1 VEAVRKHGKPAHEDR
16 PVAEAAGAEVAV
28 AVVEV
33 HEMKLKERNFL
44 MNSVS
49 RYSKCFNGLLLS
61 PLLSAT
67 ALWLAAVFCA
77 NGAAMGK
84 AFSSPDD
91 AVRALI
97 KAVNNR
103 DTNALA
109 AIFGPAVEEVRSPD
123 PVEAQN
129 EVTEF
134 AEKLNAS
141 NHIDHASNDKC
152 ILEVG
157 KDRYPF
163 AIPIAQKG
171 GSWYFDTEA
180 GKEELINRRVGRNEL
195 DALKSVRA
203 YVDAQREY
211 ASKDRDGDEVL
222 EYAQKIIS
230 TPGQKDG
237 LYWPV
242 DADNGDG
249 DESPLG
255 PVFAEAQ
262 NEGYL
267 KAPRKEGERQPFH
280 GYYFKILTEQGKHA
294 PGGAYNYIVNGNMI
308 GGFALVAWP
317 ADYDDSGIM
326 TFIVNQQGRVYQK
339 DLGEKT
345 DEIVKNM
352 KAYDPD
358 QSWKVSRE

>member
-1 VEAVRKHGKPAHEDR
+1 
-16 PVAEAAGAEVAV
+16 VAEAEVV
-28 AVVEV
+28 ADVVELNQI
-33 HEMKLKERNFL
+33 KLEQGFP
-44 MNSVS
+44 MNSIS
-49 RYSKCFNGLLLS
+49 RYSKGFKHLFVS
-61 PLLSAT
+61 PLLSAA
-67 ALWLAAVFCA
+67 ALWLAADFSVNAAAIGKTFA
-77 NGAAMGK
+77 SPEEAVGALK
-84 AFSSPDD
+84 
-91 AVRALI
+91 
-97 KAVNNR
+97 KAVNSR

-109 AIFGPAVEEVRSPD
+109 AIFGPAVEEIKSSD
-123 PVEAQN
+123 PVDAQN
-129 EVTEF
+129 ELAEF

-141 NHIDHASNDKC
+141 NHIAHASNDKF

-157 KDRYPF
+157 EDRYPF

-180 GKEELINRRVGRNEL
+180 GKDELINRRVGRNEL
-195 DALKSVRA
+195 EALNSVRA

-230 TPGQKDG
+230 TQGKQDG

-242 DADNGDG
+242 DDDPNGA
-249 DESPLG
+249 ESPLG

-267 KAPRKEGERQPFH
+267 KGPRNENERQPFH

-294 PGGAYNYIVNGNMI
+294 PGGAYNYIINGNMI
-308 GGFALVAWP
+308 AGFGLVAWP
-317 ADYDDSGIM
+317 ADYGDLGIM

-345 DEIVKNM
+345 DEIAENM

-358 QSWKVSRE
+358 ATWKPSRE

>member
-1 VEAVRKHGKPAHEDR
+1 MKPI
-16 PVAEAAGAEVAV
+16 
-28 AVVEV
+28 
-33 HEMKLKERNFL
+33 
-44 MNSVS
+44 S
-49 RYSKCFNGLLLS
+49 RYSKCFNRLFLS
-61 PLLSAT
+61 PVLLVT
-67 ALWLAAVFCA
+67 ALWLAAVFSA
-77 NGAAMGK
+77 NGAAIGK
-84 AFSSPDD
+84 TFASPED
-91 AVRALI
+91 AVGALK

-109 AIFGPAVEEVRSPD
+109 AIFGPAIEEVRSPD

-129 EVTEF
+129 EVEEF

-141 NHIDHASNDKC
+141 NHIERAEGGRC

-157 KDRYPF
+157 RDRYPF

-211 ASKDRDGDEVL
+211 ASKDRDGNEVL
-222 EYAQKIIS
+222 KYAQKIIS
-230 TPGQKDG
+230 TPGKEDG
-237 LYWPV
+237 LYWP
-242 DADNGDG
+242 ADNDSNGQ
-249 DESPLG
+249 ESPLG

-267 KAPRKEGERQPFH
+267 KAPRNENERQPFH
-280 GYYFKILTEQGKHA
+280 GYFFKILTEQGKHA
-294 PGGAYNYIVNGNMI
+294 PGGAYNYIINGNMI

-317 ADYDDSGIM
+317 ADYGDSGIM
-326 TFIVNQQGRVYQK
+326 TFIVNQQGKVYQK

-358 QSWKVSRE
+358 QGWKVSRE

>member
-1 VEAVRKHGKPAHEDR
+1 
-16 PVAEAAGAEVAV
+16 
-28 AVVEV
+28 
-33 HEMKLKERNFL
+33 
-44 MNSVS
+44 MNSLS
-49 RYSKCFNGLLLS
+49 RFSKCLNGLFLS

-67 ALWLAAVFCA
+67 ALWLAAVLSA
-77 NGAAMGK
+77 NGAAIGK
-84 AFSSPDD
+84 TFASPED
-91 AVRALI
+91 AVGALK
-97 KAVNNR
+97 KALNSH
-103 DTNALA
+103 DTNALV
-109 AIFGPAVEEVRSPD
+109 AIFGPAVDEVRSSD
-123 PVEAQN
+123 PVEDRN
-129 EVTEF
+129 EVLEF

-141 NHIDHASNDKC
+141 NHIERADGGKY

-157 KDRYPF
+157 EDRYPF

-195 DALKSVRA
+195 EALQSVRA

-230 TPGQKDG
+230 TPGQRDG
-237 LYWPV
+237 LYWP
-242 DADNGDG
+242 ADSDPNGE
-249 DESPLG
+249 ESPLG

-267 KAPRKEGERQPFH
+267 KAPRNEGERQPFH

-294 PGGAYNYIVNGNMI
+294 PGGAYNFIINGNMI

-317 ADYDDSGIM
+317 ADYGESGVM
-326 TFIVNQQGRVYQK
+326 TFIVNQEGRVYQK
-339 DLGEKT
+339 DLGPRTEKLAARMT
-345 DEIVKNM
+345 E
-352 KAYDPD
+352 YDPD
-358 QSWKVSRE
+358 STWKQSPD

>member
-1 VEAVRKHGKPAHEDR
+1 
-16 PVAEAAGAEVAV
+16 
-28 AVVEV
+28 
-33 HEMKLKERNFL
+33 MK
-44 MNSVS
+44 SIS
-49 RYSKCFNGLLLS
+49 RYPKCFDGSFLW

-67 ALWLAAVFCA
+67 ALWLAAVLCA
-77 NGAAMGK
+77 NGAAIGK
-84 AFSSPDD
+84 TFASPED
-91 AVRALI
+91 AVGALK

-123 PVEAQN
+123 PVQAQN
-129 EVTEF
+129 ELEEF
-134 AEKLNAS
+134 GDMLNAS
-141 NHIDHASNDKC
+141 NHIERADGGKY
-152 ILEVG
+152 ILEIG
-157 KDRYPF
+157 EDRYPF

-180 GKEELINRRVGRNEL
+180 GKEELINRRVGRDEL
-195 DALKSVRA
+195 EALRSVRA

-211 ASKDRDGDEVL
+211 ATKDRDGDEVL

-230 TPGQKDG
+230 TPGQRDG

-242 DADNGDG
+242 DSDPNGE
-249 DESPLG
+249 ESPLG
-255 PVFAEAQ
+255 PVFADAQ

-267 KAPRKEGERQPFH
+267 KAPREEGERQPFH

-294 PGGAYNYIVNGNMI
+294 PGGAYNYIINGNMI

-317 ADYDDSGIM
+317 ADYGDSGVM

-345 DEIVKNM
+345 GEIAENM

-358 QSWKVSRE
+358 PTWKASKE

>member
-1 VEAVRKHGKPAHEDR
+1 VVD
-16 PVAEAAGAEVAV
+16 
-28 AVVEV
+28 VVELQPN
-33 HEMKLKERNFL
+33 ETETMNFP
-44 MNSVS
+44 MNSIS
-49 RYSKCFNGLLLS
+49 RYSKYFKYFFVS
-61 PLLSAT
+61 PLSAAV
-67 ALWLAAVFCA
+67 ALWLAADFSA
-77 NGAAMGK
+77 NGAAIGK
-84 AFSSPDD
+84 TFPSPED
-91 AVRALI
+91 AVGALK
-97 KAVNNR
+97 KAVNSR

-109 AIFGPAVEEVRSPD
+109 AIFGPAVEEIKSSD
-123 PVEAQN
+123 PVDAQN
-129 EVTEF
+129 ELADF

-141 NHIDHASNDKC
+141 NHIAHASNDKF

-157 KDRYPF
+157 EDRYPF

-195 DALKSVRA
+195 EALKSVRA
-203 YVDAQREY
+203 YVDAQRDY

-230 TPGQKDG
+230 TPGKQDG

-242 DADNGDG
+242 DEDSNGE
-249 DESPLG
+249 ESPLG

-267 KAPRKEGERQPFH
+267 KGPRNENERQPFH
-280 GYYFKILTEQGKHA
+280 GYFFKILTEQGKHA
-294 PGGAYNYIVNGNMI
+294 PGGAYNYIINGNMI

-317 ADYDDSGIM
+317 ADYGDSGIM

-352 KAYDPD
+352 RAYDPD
-358 QSWKVSRE
+358 QGWKPSRE